1 VLVNREIYGFLIFGV
16 LISTAAIVSA
26 TQKIVVACGTG
37 CEFNTTN
44 PPVFILGGLIL
55 AAMTIFVPRE
65 APQHRP
71 DTKVNLWRQ
80 VVAFFID
87 AHVGMLLGFAA
98 AQTFLHAGLLVT
110 QGTWNWALFS
120 GTESAAA
127 IFNLL
132 GAAITFVTLYC
143 YFMLPIRA
151 GGATVG
157 EYMMGYQCDE
167 QWNKRASQ
175 WRPLL
180 LFIGVCSFPIW
191 MLFLTSRLVA
201 TNIFW
206 WDEISNVKP
215 VMVSQ

>member
-1 VLVNREIYGFLIFGV
+1 VVVNREIYGFLIFGTLV
-16 LISTAAIVSA
+16 SMAVIVSA

-37 CEFNTTN
+37 CEFDTMN

-55 AAMTIFVPRE
+55 GAMIIFLPRE
-65 APQHRP
+65 AARHRP
-71 DTKVNLWRQ
+71 ETKVNLWRQ
-80 VVAFFID
+80 VTAFLID
-87 AHVGMLLGFAA
+87 AHVGMVLGFAA
-98 AQTFLHAGLLVT
+98 AGTFLHASLLIT

-120 GTESAAA
+120 GTENTAA

-132 GAAITFVTLYC
+132 GTAITLVTLYC
-143 YFMLPIRA
+143 YFMLPIRT
-151 GGATVG
+151 GTATVG

-191 MLFLTSRLVA
+191 MLFLTSRLVV
-201 TNIFW
+201 TNTFW
-206 WDEISNVKP
+206 WDEVSNVKP